1 VGHPFSVKE
10 ATVKWQ
16 LGEEFR
22 MGPMAIIPAGTI
34 LSGLAGRDGE
44 VREAPMWG
52 SQIVP
57 IPIPINARALDEE
70 SAWLMLRWY
79 PEQWDRLAFGPGIG
93 DLDALKAKARA
104 AGPRGERMI
113 NP

>member
-1 VGHPFSVKE
+1 M
-10 ATVKWQ
+10 KWQ
-16 LGEEFR
+16 LDEEFR

-57 IPIPINARALDEE
+57 IPIPISARALDEE

-79 PEQWDRLAFGPGIG
+79 PEQWDRLAFGPCIG
-93 DLDALKAKARA
+93 DVEALKAKAKA
-104 AGPRGERMI
+104 AGPRGERMV